1 MAWYS
6 LKRTFFDLRALEEPV
21 PPEAALLLQ
30 GADVPAY
37 RQAMRRI
44 GGELDRARRYRR
56 ALAITIFGYDNSHD
70 PSVVDDVGLAGGA
83 EAIPGEHALF
93 PVILAA
99 LLREVTR
106 ETDIVTCA
114 GAQARSIVVMPE
126 TGVAEAGQ
134 AVNRLRELCAARL
147 KVPIRAGLAV
157 FPQHGLTLE
166 ELLRYAGEDARRC
179 VRDASLI
186 PSIQSL
192 TA

>member
-30 GADVPAY
+30 SADVAGY
-37 RQAMRRI
+37 RPAMRRI
-44 GGELDRARRYRR
+44 CGELDRARRYRR
-56 ALAITIFGYDNSHD
+56 ALAITIFGYDNAHD
-70 PSVVDDVGLAGGA
+70 RSVADDGLAGIV
-83 EAIPGEHALF
+83 ESIPGEHALF
-93 PVILAA
+93 PVILAV

-114 GAQARSIVVMPE
+114 GSQARSIVVMPE

-147 KVPIRAGLAV
+147 KVPIRAGFAV

-166 ELLRYAGEDARRC
+166 ELLRYAGEDAKRC

-186 PSIQSL
+186 PSIESL
-192 TA
+192 SA